1 MLPSSRY
8 WPLPELDRVEIE
20 YTVSDLWANTGVDP
34 DEEHV
39 QRISG
44 EITGV
49 VYDDDGSSRLVPL
62 GRVEL
67 ARIDLDRL
75 DEEGESLLELLD
87 ATSSEWVNGYGI
99 VDLDDT
105 GLRDGIGY
113 LLVADRVVLRREA
126 RGRGLGLH
134 ALARALRTWATDDTL
149 VVLTAASCEHEL
161 GDSTR
166 EARREASRKLA
177 RYWAELGMKRIPGS
191 THPEPVMYARGD
203 WRNFADALRKYS
215 AWESPL
221 TACVAR

>member
-20 YTVSDLWANTGVDP
+20 YTVSDLWANTGADP

-49 VYDDDGSSRLVPL
+49 VYDDDGSSRFVPL

-75 DEEGESLLELLD
+75 DEEGESLLEVLD

-99 VDLDDT
+99 FDLDDT
-105 GLRDGIGY
+105 GLCDGIGY
-113 LLVADRVVLRREA
+113 LLIADRVVLHREA

-134 ALARALRTWATDDTL
+134 A
-149 VVLTAASCEHEL
+149 
-161 GDSTR
+161 
-166 EARREASRKLA
+166 
-177 RYWAELGMKRIPGS
+177 P
-191 THPEPVMYARGD
+191 
-203 WRNFADALRKYS
+203 
-215 AWESPL
+215 
-221 TACVAR
+221 

>member
-1 MLPSSRY
+1 MLPSERY

-20 YTVSDLWANTGVDP
+20 YTVSDLWADTGADP

-39 QRISG
+39 QRIFG

-49 VYDDDGSSRLVPL
+49 VCADDGSSAFVRLGSL
-62 GRVEL
+62 AL

-75 DEEGESLLELLD
+75 DEEDESLLDLLD
-87 ATSSEWVNGYGI
+87 ATSSEWVNSYGI

-105 GLRDGIGY
+105 GLCDGLRYVLI
-113 LLVADRVVLRREA
+113 ADRVELRREA

-134 ALARALRTWATDDTL
+134 ALARALRTWARDDTL
-149 VVLTAASCEHEL
+149 VVLAAASIEHEL
-161 GDSTR
+161 DDSTR
-166 EARREASRKLA
+166 EARREGSRKLA
-177 RYWAELGMKRIPGS
+177 RYWAKLGMKRIPGS
-191 THPEPVMYARGD
+191 TQPEPVMYARGD
-203 WRNFADALRKYS
+203 WRIFAEALRKYS